1 MIAMNLHHEEILKRI
16 KINSGTPTKHTFSDS
31 YLGNEHPRYP
41 ISNPVLRSVLKEWMK
56 ENQEL
61 SVTGFT
67 KLLTSLIGG
76 VSSTEKITVGLLL
89 DYATPAQKQF
99 NPKLVDTW
107 LNHVIG
113 WVEVDSL
120 CTNKYTSTEI
130 ASKWKQWKPLLIKF
144 SKSKNIQKRR
154 ASIVLLCIPLRKP
167 DNEEL
172 VEVALQN
179 IDRLKGEKEVL
190 ITKAISWVLR
200 SMIKQYRKR
209 VSAYIAENKTTL
221 PAIAVRETMM
231 KLKTGR
237 KSG

>member
-1 MIAMNLHHEEILKRI
+1 
-16 KINSGTPTKHTFSDS
+16 
-31 YLGNEHPRYP
+31 
-41 ISNPVLRSVLKEWMK
+41 V
-56 ENQEL
+56 
-61 SVTGFT
+61 
-67 KLLTSLIGG
+67 
-76 VSSTEKITVGLLL
+76 
-89 DYATPAQKQF
+89 
-99 NPKLVDTW
+99 
-107 LNHVIG
+107 
-113 WVEVDSL
+113 
-120 CTNKYTSTEI
+120 
-130 ASKWKQWKPLLIKF
+130 
-144 SKSKNIQKRR
+144 
-154 ASIVLLCIPLRKP
+154 RKP
-167 DNEEL
+167 DNDEL

>member
-1 MIAMNLHHEEILKRI
+1 MNLHHKEILARI
-16 KINSGTPTKHTFSDS
+16 QQNSGIPTKHTFLDS

-56 ENQEL
+56 ENQKL
-61 SVTGFT
+61 SVTNFT
-67 KLLTSLIGG
+67 NLLTSLIEG
-76 VSSTEKITVGLLL
+76 VSSTEKITAGLLL
-89 DYATPAQKQF
+89 DYATLTQKKF
-99 NPKLVDTW
+99 NPKLFDTW

-130 ASKWKQWKPLLIKF
+130 AAKWKQWKPLLIKF

-154 ASIVLLCIPLRKP
+154 ASLVLLCVPVRKP
-167 DNEEL
+167 GNENL

-179 IDRLKGEKEVL
+179 IDRLKNEKEVL

-209 VSAYIAENKTTL
+209 VSEYIVENKTTI
-221 PAIAVRETMM
+221 PAIAVRETLK

-237 KSG
+237 KNG

>member
-1 MIAMNLHHEEILKRI
+1 MNLHHQEILKRI
-16 KINSGTPTKHTFSDS
+16 QQNSGTPTKHTFSDS

-41 ISNPVLRSVLKEWMK
+41 ISNPVLRSVLKEWMN

-61 SVTGFT
+61 SITDFT
-67 KLLTSLIGG
+67 KLLTSLFEG
-76 VSSTEKITVGLLL
+76 VSSTEKSSAGMLL
-89 DYATPAQKQF
+89 DYATPVQKQF
-99 NPKLVDTW
+99 NPKLFNTW
-107 LNHVIG
+107 LNYVIG

-120 CTNKYTSTEI
+120 CTSKYTSTEI
-130 ASKWKQWKPLLIKF
+130 TTHWKLWKPLLIKF

-154 ASIVLLCIPLRKP
+154 ASLVLLCVPLRKP

-179 IDRLKGEKEVL
+179 IERLKDEKEIL

-200 SMIKQYRKR
+200 SMIKHYHKR
-209 VSAYIAENKTTL
+209 VSTYLTENKTTL

-237 KSG
+237 KNG